1 MFVENRQEIDRKCNR
16 SGSIDIL
23 YEREAYE
30 WKGFWNMVCGRL
42 YGRKPMR
49 AETVLRV
56 KKLLVCL
63 LTLLLV
69 ISTAG
74 TAWGAEKDSTRED
87 TTPVDIIFLLDCSG
101 TMTENDPQGWTAEAT
116 KNFVDTMGSE
126 NTRLGIISFGAA
138 YGSQAYPV
146 GQQDPNSVGRVK
158 VAYPLSAM
166 NTDDARAAAK
176 KVISDET
183 AKRGEYTPL
192 GYAMEAAVDTLEQGG
207 SADNH
212 AAIVLLSDGIV
223 DGQTDYS
230 NPGSPLDYKSVDS
243 ACDRANSHK
252 WPVYCME
259 LNYAGKNVKSS
270 DASGIGYHQ
279 MRENI
284 PSRTGTKPF
293 EVKNAKEAVQQLNN
307 IFASFFH
314 ADVSNGNIDVDG
326 SAAMDFQIGEMTAE
340 QTLIIS
346 GDVAK
351 LNSLSVKGPDG
362 KEESYAR
369 SDGDI
374 SKDDRKVTFGS
385 NSVLLKMILPS
396 EGKWTL
402 TLKGNAKVSLDWS
415 SISFKEMNLDLSAS
429 DPGGDQSVEKG
440 TKVHFIANFSYNG
453 KAYESTDFYAKN
465 PAKLYVTGQNPVAMK
480 ASGSGY
486 SADITFPKEGS
497 FDVYAQVDGSYFRE
511 GHKKSGTFTYHV
523 ERPAPKTKGKIPE
536 VSARIGEKAD
546 PISLSD
552 YFEGEDLT
560 YTVEKNKLDD
570 FTYQISDDGRL
581 TLQAGET
588 SKTYQCRVKA
598 DDGSGAGAVEQKL
611 TFSVRNRPIEL
622 KKEDEV
628 TVRLVKGAKSAPGW
642 VKALRGIGDKDN
654 IFRLDYDDYFYDP
667 DGTKPDIRLIEEPEN
682 KKGSGIVSASQTD
695 TALELTANK
704 IGETTYLLVAVDGNT
719 DSTAQ
724 AVTLNI
730 SVQSAAKAAME
741 KRARVLVP
749 VFIALLVIV
758 VLLMI
763 SFLGRKIYG
772 MWDIEVN
779 RVPQDSLT
787 LSRYRSGK
795 KSRVSV
801 AILLHEM
808 GEDGVDL
815 PKVEIRAGNPFS
827 KKIFFT
833 GLAGIDQVYID
844 GSPLNEEQKKR
855 PVEIKVNQSIE
866 FDHQGQ
872 CVILTRRR

>member
-1 MFVENRQEIDRKCNR
+1 MDEKCN
-16 SGSIDIL
+16 GSCTTDVF
-23 YEREAYE
+23 YTRRAYE
-30 WKGFWNMVCGRL
+30 WKEFWNTLRGKSE
-42 YGRKPMR
+42 GRKPMK
-49 AETVLRV
+49 AEITLRI
-56 KKLLVCL
+56 KSLLVFL
-63 LTLLLV
+63 LTLLLIIPATGPV
-69 ISTAG
+69 
-74 TAWGAEKDSTRED
+74 WGAEKDSTRED

-101 TMTENDPQGWTAEAT
+101 TMTENDPKGWTAEAT
-116 KNFVDTMGSE
+116 KNFVETMGSE
-126 NTRLGIISFGAA
+126 NTRLGIISFGSA

-146 GQQDPNSVGRVK
+146 GQQDPNSAGRVK

-166 NTDDARAAAK
+166 NTDAARAAAK

-183 AKRGEYTPL
+183 AKKGEYTPL

-207 SADNH
+207 SVDSH

-293 EVKNAKEAVQQLNN
+293 EVKNANEAVRQLNN

-314 ADVSNGNIDVDG
+314 ADVSNGTINVDG
-326 SAAMDFQIGEMTAE
+326 SATMDFQIGEMTAE

-351 LNSLSVKGPDG
+351 LESLSVKGPAAAA
-362 KEESYAR
+362 ESYDR
-369 SDGDI
+369 SDGDV
-374 SKDDRKVTFGS
+374 SKDDRKVNFGS
-385 NSVLLKMILPS
+385 NSVLLKMILPA

-402 TLKGNAKVSLDWS
+402 MLKGNGKVSLDWS

-429 DPGGDQSVEKG
+429 DTGGDQTIEKG
-440 TKVHFIANFSYNG
+440 MKIHFTANFSYNG
-453 KAYESTDFYAKN
+453 KPYDATDFYAKN
-465 PAKLYVTGQNPVAMK
+465 PAKLYVTGQNPIDMK
-480 ASGSGY
+480 ASGNGY
-486 SADITFPKEGS
+486 SADVTFSKEGS
-497 FDVYAQVDGSYFRE
+497 FDVYAQVEGSYFRE

-536 VSARIGEKAD
+536 VSARIGEKTEAI
-546 PISLSD
+546 PLSE
-552 YFEGEDLT
+552 YFEGENLT

-570 FTYQISDDGRL
+570 FTFRISDDGKL

-588 SKTYQCRVKA
+588 SRTYQCRVKA

-611 TFSVRNRPIEL
+611 TFCVRNRPVEL
-622 KKEDEV
+622 KKDDEV
-628 TVRLVKGAKSAPGW
+628 VVQLVKDVNSAPDW
-642 VKALRGIGDKDN
+642 AKALGGIRDDDN
-654 IFRLDYDDYFYDP
+654 VYRLNYDDYFYDP
-667 DGTKPDIRLIEEPEN
+667 DGAKPDVRLIEESED
-682 KKGSGIVSASQTD
+682 KKSSGVVRVSQTD
-695 TALELTANK
+695 TALELAANK
-704 IGETTYLLVAVDGNT
+704 VGKTTYLLVAVDGNT

-730 SVQSAAKAAME
+730 SVQSAAEAALE
-741 KRARVLVP
+741 KRIRILVP
-749 VFIALLVIV
+749 VFIALIAMV
-758 VLLMI
+758 VLLLI
-763 SFLGRKIYG
+763 SFFGRKIYG
-772 MWDIEVN
+772 MWDVEVDGTN
-779 RVPQDSLT
+779 HDSLT
-787 LSRYRSGK
+787 LSRFRSGK
-795 KSRVSV
+795 KGKTSV
-801 AILLHEM
+801 NALLHDM
-808 GEDGVDL
+808 GEPEADF
-815 PKVEIRAGNPFS
+815 PKVEIRSGNPFF

-833 GLAGIDQVYID
+833 GFAEIDRVYKNGD
-844 GSPLNEEQKKR
+844 PLNEEQKKR

-866 FDHQGQ
+866 FDQAGQ
-872 CVILTRRR
+872 HVSLTRRR

>member
-1 MFVENRQEIDRKCNR
+1 M
-16 SGSIDIL
+16 
-23 YEREAYE
+23 
-30 WKGFWNMVCGRL
+30 
-42 YGRKPMR
+42 
-49 AETVLRV
+49 
-56 KKLLVCL
+56 
-63 LTLLLV
+63 
-69 ISTAG
+69 
-74 TAWGAEKDSTRED
+74 
-87 TTPVDIIFLLDCSG
+87 
-101 TMTENDPQGWTAEAT
+101 
-116 KNFVDTMGSE
+116 
-126 NTRLGIISFGAA
+126 
-138 YGSQAYPV
+138 
-146 GQQDPNSVGRVK
+146 
-158 VAYPLSAM
+158 
-166 NTDDARAAAK
+166 
-176 KVISDET
+176 
-183 AKRGEYTPL
+183 
-192 GYAMEAAVDTLEQGG
+192 
-207 SADNH
+207 
-212 AAIVLLSDGIV
+212 
-223 DGQTDYS
+223 
-230 NPGSPLDYKSVDS
+230 
-243 ACDRANSHK
+243 
-252 WPVYCME
+252 
-259 LNYAGKNVKSS
+259 
-270 DASGIGYHQ
+270 
-279 MRENI
+279 
-284 PSRTGTKPF
+284 
-293 EVKNAKEAVQQLNN
+293 
-307 IFASFFH
+307 
-314 ADVSNGNIDVDG
+314 
-326 SAAMDFQIGEMTAE
+326 
-340 QTLIIS
+340 
-346 GDVAK
+346 
-351 LNSLSVKGPDG
+351 
-362 KEESYAR
+362 
-369 SDGDI
+369 
-374 SKDDRKVTFGS
+374 TFGS

-642 VKALRGIGDKDN
+642 VKALGGIRDKDN
-654 IFRLDYDDYFYDP
+654 VFRLDYDDYFYDP
-667 DGTKPDIRLIEEPEN
+667 DGTKPDIRLIEESEN

-730 SVQSAAKAAME
+730 SVQSASKAALE
-741 KRARVLVP
+741 KRARVLVL
-749 VFIALLVIV
+749 VFITLLVIV

-787 LSRYRSGK
+787 LSRYRSGR

-801 AILLHEM
+801 TILIHEM